1 MHACIGGLVAT
12 LLASVVQKVNNAIH
26 QINLYSVNGAIGFPN
41 TYLLDSDV
49 CSRLFYPWFE
59 QPGLNVS
66 MMMMLTVSLNFIVAL
81 QSFKFDGKLKPLLSG
96 KMKQYGFFALCTAVN
111 PANPFTSTPK
121 ELLQVYSCKLGMDL
135 RLKKLDNR

>member
-1 MHACIGGLVAT
+1 MRSCIGGLVAT
-12 LLASVVQKVNNAIH
+12 PLASVVQKVNNAIH

-49 CSRLFYPWFE
+49 CSILFYPWFE

>member
-1 MHACIGGLVAT
+1 MYAAACFIHGVKNQGLMC
-12 LLASVVQKVNNAIH
+12 LWCWCWLCHSV
-26 QINLYSVNGAIGFPN
+26 
-41 TYLLDSDV
+41 
-49 CSRLFYPWFE
+49 
-59 QPGLNVS
+59 
-66 MMMMLTVSLNFIVAL
+66 NFIVAL

>member
-1 MHACIGGLVAT
+1 MHQWNPYWVD
-12 LLASVVQKVNNAIH
+12 
-26 QINLYSVNGAIGFPN
+26 GAIGFPN

-59 QPGLNVS
+59 QPGPSNVS

-81 QSFKFDGKLKPLLSG
+81 QSFKFAGKLKPLLSG

>member
-1 MHACIGGLVAT
+1 MHACIGELVAT
-12 LLASVVQKVNNAIH
+12 PLASVVQKVNNTMH
-26 QINLYSVNGAIGFPN
+26 QLNPYSVDGAIGFPN
-41 TYLLDSDV
+41 TYLLDSDIR
-49 CSRLFYPWFE
+49 SRLFCPWFQ
-59 QPGLNVS
+59 QPGPNVS
-66 MMMMLTVSLNFIVAL
+66 MMMTLTVSLNVIVAL

>member
-1 MHACIGGLVAT
+1 MIYPVDSAIRRL
-12 LLASVVQKVNNAIH
+12 NNRG
-26 QINLYSVNGAIGFPN
+26 QLNPYSVDGTIGFPN
-41 TYLLDSDV
+41 TYLLDSDG
-49 CSRLFYPWFE
+49 SSSLFYPWCE
-59 QPGLNVS
+59 KPAPNVS
-66 MMMMLTVSLNFIVAL
+66 MMLMLTVSLNFIVAL

>member
-1 MHACIGGLVAT
+1 MHQL
-12 LLASVVQKVNNAIH
+12 NP
-26 QINLYSVNGAIGFPN
+26 YSVDGTIGFPN
-41 TYLLDSDV
+41 TYLLDSGILR
-49 CSRLFYPWFE
+49 RLFCPWFE
-59 QPGLNVS
+59 QPGPNVS
-66 MMMMLTVSLNFIVAL
+66 MVMMLTVSLNVIVAL

>member
-1 MHACIGGLVAT
+1 MHQL
-12 LLASVVQKVNNAIH
+12 NP
-26 QINLYSVNGAIGFPN
+26 YSVDGTIIGFPN
-41 TYLLDSDV
+41 TYLLDSGIL
-49 CSRLFYPWFE
+49 SRLFCPWFE
-59 QPGLNVS
+59 QPGPNVS
-66 MMMMLTVSLNFIVAL
+66 MMMMLTVSLNVIVAL